1 MYFLLRE
8 TPQIGPAALD
18 DIYNFLVPRQH
29 QQSLRNTGVMGG
41 ISFGVCHDPPSR
53 FSLCDLHEL
62 IKNSITP
69 SLAFQL
75 ILFTLVTPRV
85 P

>member
-41 ISFGVCHDPPSR
+41 ISFGVCHDPRRDLLSVI
-53 FSLCDLHEL
+53 FMNSLRTVSPPVWH
-62 IKNSITP
+62 S
-69 SLAFQL
+69 SLFCSPL
-75 ILFTLVTPRV
+75 
-85 P
+85 